1 MPKKMTAQR
10 LYNIALHYLSKY
22 DAGSE
27 KVRRMLKRRVESE
40 AYKNKTTLPDE
51 TLEWIEEVLQK
62 LIHLGY
68 INDTNYIYNRIRA
81 LSESGKSLY
90 FIRQKLRHEGFSFE
104 FIDKIIRTC
113 SQTDLERAI
122 RFVQRK
128 KMGYLRP
135 VDKQHL
141 YLKKDLATLARAG
154 FSYSIARNALTNNN
168 SIDTDNILT
177 DIEENLF

>member
-1 MPKKMTAQR
+1 MQKKMTAQR

-27 KVRRMLKRRVESE
+27 KIRRMLMRRLEND

-51 TLEWIEEVLQK
+51 THEWIEEVVQK
-62 LIHLGY
+62 LIRLGY
-68 INDTNYIYNRIRA
+68 INDTNYIHNRIRI

-90 FIRQKLRHEGFSFE
+90 FIRQKLKQEGFSFD
-104 FIDKIIRTC
+104 FIDEITSTC
-113 SQTDLERAI
+113 TQTDLERAI

-135 VDKQHL
+135 VDKQAL
-141 YLKKDLATLARAG
+141 YLKKDLATLVRAG
-154 FSYSIARNALTNNN
+154 FSYPIARNALTNND
-168 SIDTDNILT
+168 SIDTDDIPT